1 MKTKAEMKVLVLNSG
16 SSSVKYQFIDLKD
29 RVVLAKG
36 LIDRVGMSDSVVTH
50 ERYDGD
56 KIKISAE
63 VLDHQTAIEYV
74 LAVLLSK
81 NHGVIQDKTEIDAV
95 GHRVVHGGESFSESV
110 LVDEKVMDEVRENI
124 ELAPLHNPHNLRG
137 IQAVLKH
144 LPGTPQVA
152 VFDTAFHQKMPPYAF
167 LYGIPYLLYRRY
179 KIRRYGFHGTSHFY
193 VSRRAAELL
202 GKPIE
207 KLKLITT
214 HLGNGCSMAAV
225 DGGVSVDTSMGF
237 TPLEGLLMG
246 TRSGDLDP
254 QIILHIVGR
263 EGLSLAEANTL
274 LNKHSGLLG
283 ISGLTSDM
291 REIITEKKAGNKQ
304 AELAFEVFTYRIRKY
319 IGSYA
324 AVMGGVDA
332 IVFTGGIGEN
342 SPDVRAES
350 CKGLEF
356 LGVSIDAGRNNSEE
370 KEKLISADSS
380 KVKVF
385 ALPTNEELVI
395 ALDTARIV
403 EGARHP
409 AAHPDHQRDGISSG
423 KVEHEKINSNR

>member
-1 MKTKAEMKVLVLNSG
+1 MKILVLNSG
-16 SSSVKYQFIDLKD
+16 SSSVKYQFINPND
-29 RVVLAKG
+29 RSVLAKG
-36 LIDRVGMSDSVVTH
+36 IIDRIGMSDSVVTH

-56 KIKISAE
+56 KVKISAE

-74 LAVLLSK
+74 LAVLLSQ
-81 NHGVIQDKTEIDAV
+81 NHGVIKDKSEIDAV
-95 GHRVVHGGESFSESV
+95 GHRVVHGGESFSKSV
-110 LVDEKVMDEVRENI
+110 LIDEKVIDDIRENI

-152 VFDTAFHQKMPPYAF
+152 VFDTAFHQGMPPYAF

-179 KIRRYGFHGTSHFY
+179 KIRRYGFHGTSHYY
-193 VSRRAAELL
+193 VSQRAADIL

-207 KLKLITT
+207 KLKIITA

-225 DGGVSVDTSMGF
+225 DKGVSVDTSMGF

-254 QIILHIVGR
+254 SIILHIVGR

-291 REIITEKKAGNKQ
+291 REIISERKNGNKQ
-304 AELAFEVFTYRIRKY
+304 AELAFQVFTYRIKKY
-319 IGSYA
+319 VGSYIA
-324 AVMGGVDA
+324 AMGGLDA
-332 IVFTGGIGEN
+332 VVFTGGIGEN
-342 SPDVRAES
+342 SPDVRAAS
-350 CKGLEF
+350 
-356 LGVSIDAGRNNSEE
+356 
-370 KEKLISADSS
+370 
-380 KVKVF
+380 
-385 ALPTNEELVI
+385 
-395 ALDTARIV
+395 TAQ
-403 EGARHP
+403 
-409 AAHPDHQRDGISSG
+409 D
-423 KVEHEKINSNR
+423 